1 MYVQTSLFQNG
12 CMNYTVTLQPQ
23 SYPTKVER
31 PTLLLLF
38 FFRGTA
44 ALINSPM
51 SHAVLTHILNVEKLH
66 GQPEKWNE
74 QNIYIFNCTEG
85 EFCHKIIVG

>member
-51 SHAVLTHILNVEKLH
+51 SHAVLTHILNVEKLQ

-74 QNIYIFNCTEG
+74 QNIYFQLYRG
-85 EFCHKIIVG
+85 